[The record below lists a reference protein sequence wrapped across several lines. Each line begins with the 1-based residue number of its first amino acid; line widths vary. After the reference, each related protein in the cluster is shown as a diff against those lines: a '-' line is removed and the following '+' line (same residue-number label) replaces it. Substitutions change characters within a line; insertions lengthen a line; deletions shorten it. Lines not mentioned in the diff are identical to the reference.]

1 MKTGMEMM
9 LDSMGIQTGAVK
21 QLLDPAN
28 IKALLSKI
36 EAMCKETTV
45 TLFEVTEIKDS
56 VRRIETKLGTLPES
70 IAMKLL
76 ADGQS
81 EAFKETV
88 EFVRTYNDRNDRD
101 SNDGNEINTR
111 TDIGNDATGGNGRGL

>member
-1 MKTGMEMM
+1 MKSGMELM

-36 EAMCKETTV
+36 ETMCKETTV

-70 IAMKLL
+70 IAMQLL
-76 ADGQS
+76 GDGQS
-81 EAFKETV
+81 EAFQETV
-88 EFVRTYNDRNDRD
+88 EFVKEYNSGNSRD
-101 SNDGNEINTR
+101 SDNGNGSDTGSIN
-111 TDIGNDATGGNGRGL
+111 GDAANSGNGRGL

>member
-1 MKTGMEMM
+1 MKSGMEMM

-36 EAMCKETTV
+36 ETMCKEITV
-45 TLFEVTEIKDS
+45 ILFEVTEIKDS

-101 SNDGNEINTR
+101 SNNGN
-111 TDIGNDATGGNGRGL
+111 